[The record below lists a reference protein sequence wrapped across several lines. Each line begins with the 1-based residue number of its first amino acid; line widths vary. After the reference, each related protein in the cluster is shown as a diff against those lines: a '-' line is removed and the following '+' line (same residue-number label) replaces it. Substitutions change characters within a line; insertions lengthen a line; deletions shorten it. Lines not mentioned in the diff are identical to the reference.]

1 MTSTVGQLA
10 ASASSAL
17 NELQEDRSHSHH
29 DHLCPERAVTSYL
42 KMKKQL
48 LKYLLHIVLVTTLG
62 LEILS
67 NKMFSNICF
76 SNREGNTV

>member
-1 MTSTVGQLA
+1 MTTTLGQLA
-10 ASASSAL
+10 ASASSAP
-17 NELQEDRSHSHH
+17 NELQEGRSHSHH
-29 DHLCPERAVTSYL
+29 DHLSPGRSVTYYL

-48 LKYLLHIVLVTTLG
+48 LKYLLHIVLVTTLW